1 MSTPL
6 DNIKGLGPKKKS
18 LLLES
23 FGSFDNIRN
32 ASIDQIESVI
42 KNRGLSEKI
51 YNELLGME
59 EDYR

>member
-1 MSTPL
+1 
-6 DNIKGLGPKKKS
+6 
-18 LLLES
+18 LLES

-59 EDYR
+59 